1 MSRVLRALT
10 LLLVSASALSAQ
22 VQNKQF
28 SVVTRVGSITPERAA
43 SLNAGPLIG
52 LDTEYSLNKYF
63 GIGTSLDVTRTNT
76 HREDFL
82 TRLRYGNAGAGGGD
96 SIFYQY
102 VGQPINTIN
111 ISAFGL
117 ARIPVG
123 KKLSPFVMAGVGTYT
138 MIANTQVNGKATRKN
153 ELSYTFGGGVWL
165 KLGEKVGVQFDARAL
180 QFQKYDR
187 NFLNPAA
194 GRAELKTPF
203 PEDFPV
209 PPAAK
214 KTALNTMLTLGFRYI
229 PGGVSGGN

>member
-10 LLLVSASALSAQ
+10 LLVVSASALSAQ
-22 VQNKQF
+22 VQNRQF
-28 SVVTRVGSITPERAA
+28 SVVTRVGSISPERAA
-43 SLNAGPLIG
+43 SLNTGPLIG
-52 LDTEYSLNKYF
+52 LDTEYALNKYF
-63 GIGTSLDVTRTNT
+63 GIGTSVDVTRTNT

-82 TRLRYGNAGAGGGD
+82 TRLRYGNAGVGGGD
-96 SIFYQY
+96 SIYYQY

-111 ISAFGL
+111 IGAFGL
-117 ARIPVG
+117 ARLPAG
-123 KKLSPFVMAGVGTYT
+123 KVSPFVMAGVGTYT

-153 ELSYTFGGGVWL
+153 EISYTFGGGVWF
-165 KLGEKVGVQFDARAL
+165 KLGEKVGVQLDARAL

-187 NFLNPAA
+187 DFLNPAA
-194 GRAELKTPF
+194 GRPELRTPF

-229 PGGVSGGN
+229 PGGATGGN